1 MGKIQDVSVKKANK
15 TALEF
20 EETPRNDNG
29 TFAKQPKKIL
39 VKQKSFVVM
48 WIFLIV
54 FGVGFFTTV
63 PEFTV
68 NRWNNWIDSIKDQG
82 REQADKERE
91 QEQAK
96 EQEMRMRIQSELE
109 SAKKQ

>member
-15 TALEF
+15 TDLEF
-20 EETPRNDNG
+20 EVTPRNDDG

-39 VKQKSFVVM
+39 VKQKHWVVM
-48 WIFLIV
+48 WICLIV
-54 FGVGFFTTV
+54 FGVGLCATTYEV
-63 PEFTV
+63 AT
-68 NRWNNWIDSIKDQG
+68 NRYNNWIASIKDQG

-96 EQEMRMRIQSELE
+96 EQEMRLQIQSELE